1 MPALFTP
8 LDDIVMIMIGSLVL
22 GAVQILTGMTV
33 SVVKKIRDGQ
43 GLDALFDEVT
53 WWVILAGLGV
63 MVCGMALPSA
73 PAVLATAGQI
83 VLVAGV

>member
-1 MPALFTP
+1 
-8 LDDIVMIMIGSLVL
+8 
-22 GAVQILTGMTV
+22 MTV

-63 MVCGMALPSA
+63 MVCGMACRPRRRSW
-73 PAVLATAGQI
+73 PQRGRSS
-83 VLVAGV
+83 